1 MQYDR
6 RFRTL
11 YRILDEHQLDWLGEE
26 VRFFQTNGHADAL
39 SNEELATLAE
49 LEKARVQTNAYEEF
63 GLPLVQNY
71 IEERPHKPK
80 SFDECLVFLKIRVE
94 DMAFCLSESENLA
107 RELGFSGVQLGV
119 DAEANDG
126 QKRLVA
132 QLREIAGL
140 LGAFAAYD

>member
-11 YRILDEHQLDWLGEE
+11 YRLLDEHQLDWLGEE
-26 VRFFQTNGHADAL
+26 VRFFQTNGHVDAL
-39 SNEELATLAE
+39 SDEELATRLE
-49 LEKARVQTNAYEEF
+49 VEKARVSTNADQEF
-63 GLPLVQNY
+63 GLPFFQND
-71 IEERPHKPK
+71 IQERPHKPR
-80 SFDECLVFLKIRVE
+80 SFGECLAFLKTRVE